1 MRLMLTGIA
10 QETHFS
16 PPSTLLYL
24 VFNNGDLKV
33 PVTEEQAALVLEQ
46 VGPMMEDPE
55 DDAEKEKQ
63 SYEYEAVPHLSAVP
77 EHDVTETE
85 EEEDGVGQI

>member
-1 MRLMLTGIA
+1 MRLILTGIS

-16 PPSTLLYL
+16 PPSLLTYL

-33 PVTEEQAALVLEQ
+33 PVSEEQAELVMEQ
-46 VGPMMEDPE
+46 VGPMLEQEESPHQDPE
-55 DDAEKEKQ
+55 PNRV
-63 SYEYEAVPHLSAVP
+63 SHLVPVPPP

-85 EEEDGVGQI
+85 EEEDGVGQV